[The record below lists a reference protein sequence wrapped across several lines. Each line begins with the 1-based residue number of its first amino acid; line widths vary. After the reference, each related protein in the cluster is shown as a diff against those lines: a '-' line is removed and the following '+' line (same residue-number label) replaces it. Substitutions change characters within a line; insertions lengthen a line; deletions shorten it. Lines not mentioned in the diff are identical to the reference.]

1 MTDRVISN
9 ISRRAVLGGLVAGVG
24 QSAFAGAPVSS
35 LRPIAR
41 STGSQIASVPGLNEL
56 VTRAGLGGKI
66 SLVVA
71 DASTGRILESLN
83 PVLGLP
89 PASVAKVITS
99 QYALEALGPAHSFST
114 RLVGTGSLTN
124 GRLNGDLVLVGGGD
138 PTLDTNGLAEMAAAL
153 KSAGVREVTGRFLVH
168 GGALP
173 HINQIDSGQPEHLG
187 YNPAIS
193 GLNLNYN
200 RIHFEWK
207 RAGDAFSVSMDA
219 RSERYRP
226 DIAMTQMKIVE
237 RKTPVYTY
245 KNGGRTESWT
255 VARAALGNGGSR
267 WLPVRQPELYAGE
280 VLQIFARSHGINLR
294 RAEMASGVVRGS
306 VLVNRQSP
314 PLSRILQG
322 MLRHSTNLTA
332 EVSGLSASVARGR
345 SVDTLA
351 QSAGEMS
358 RWMKTRLGARKPRFV
373 DHSGLGDKTRVSAS
387 DMVAAMVRIGPN
399 STLGAI
405 LKTIEMRD
413 GEGDLLGGS
422 NAKLKAKTGTLN
434 FVSGLSGFVS
444 TGARKDLAFAIFA
457 ADMPRRNGIRP
468 ADRERPPGAKGWT
481 RRARALQWGLINR
494 WVALYG

>member
-1 MTDRVISN
+1 M
-9 ISRRAVLGGLVAGVG
+9 AGVG

-35 LRPIAR
+35 LRPVAR
-41 STGSQIASVPGLNEL
+41 SAGPQIASVPGLSDL

-89 PASVAKVITS
+89 PASVAKAITS

-114 RLVGTGSLTN
+114 RLIGTGSLVN
-124 GRLNGDLVLVGGGD
+124 GQLNGDLVLVGGGD

-153 KSAGVREVTGRFLVH
+153 KSAGVREITGRFLVH

-173 HINQIDSGQPEHLG
+173 HIREIDSGQPDHLG

-200 RIHFEWK
+200 RVHFEWK
-207 RAGDAFSVSMDA
+207 REDGAFSVAMDA

-226 DIAMTQMKIVE
+226 DIAMTRMKIVE
-237 RKTPVYTY
+237 RDTPVFTY
-245 KNGGRTESWT
+245 ANGGNTERWT
-255 VARAALGNGGSR
+255 VASTQLGNGGSR
-267 WLPVRQPELYAGE
+267 WLPVRLPELYAGE
-280 VLQIFARSHGINLR
+280 VLQIFARAHGIRLR
-294 RAEMASGVVRGS
+294 GAELTTGTVRGS

-322 MLRHSTNLTA
+322 MLSHSTNLTA
-332 EVSGLSASVARGR
+332 EVSGLSASIARGN

-351 QSAGEMS
+351 QSATEMS

-387 DMVAAMVRIGPN
+387 DMVTAMVRIGPD

-405 LKTIEMRD
+405 LKSLEMRD
-413 GEGDLLGGS
+413 GDGILKVGS
-422 NAKLKAKTGTLN
+422 NAELIAKTGTLN
-434 FVSGLSGFVS
+434 FVSGLSGYVK
-444 TGARKDLAFAIFA
+444 TGVRKNLAFAIFA
-457 ADMPRRNGIRP
+457 ADMPRRNAILP

-481 RRARALQWGLINR
+481 KRARVLQWGLINR
-494 WVALYG
+494 WIELYG

>member
-1 MTDRVISN
+1 MTNRNSSK

-24 QSAFAGAPVSS
+24 QSAFAGAPLSS

-41 STGSQIASVPGLNEL
+41 SGVAAPASVASLNEL
-56 VTRAGLGGKI
+56 VARAGLGGKI

-71 DASTGRILESLN
+71 DANTGRILESLN

-89 PASVAKVITS
+89 TASVAKAITS
-99 QYALEALGPAHSFST
+99 QYALEALGPAHSFAT
-114 RLVGTGSLTN
+114 RLIGTGSLVN
-124 GRLNGDLVLVGGGD
+124 GRLDGDLVLAGGGD
-138 PTLDTNGLAEMAAAL
+138 PTLNTNGLAEMAVAL

-173 HINQIDSGQPEHLG
+173 HISEIDAGQPEHLG
-187 YNPAIS
+187 YNPAVS

-200 RIHFEWK
+200 RVHFEWK
-207 RAGDAFSVSMDA
+207 RAGGAFSVLMDA
-219 RSERYRP
+219 RSERFRP
-226 DIAMTQMKIVE
+226 EVAMTQMKIVD

-245 KNGGRTESWT
+245 ANGGNTERWT
-255 VARAALGNGGSR
+255 VASAALGNGGSR

-280 VLQIFARSHGINLR
+280 VFQIFARSHGIVLPGAELTGGALR
-294 RAEMASGVVRGS
+294 GL
-306 VLVNRQSP
+306 VLVSRQSP

-322 MLRHSTNLTA
+322 MLLHSTNLTA
-332 EVSGLSASVARGR
+332 EVSGLSASVARGY

-387 DMVAAMVRIGPN
+387 DMVAAMVRIGPD

-405 LKTIEMRD
+405 LKKIEMRD
-413 GEGDLLGGS
+413 GEGKLLVGS
-422 NAKLKAKTGTLN
+422 NAELKAKTGTLN
-434 FVSGLSGFVS
+434 FVSGLSGFIK
-444 TGARKDLAFAIFA
+444 TGARKELAFAIFS
-457 ADMPRRNGIRP
+457 ADLPRRNALRP
-468 ADRERPPGAKGWT
+468 VERERPPGAKSWA
-481 RRARALQWGLINR
+481 RRARVLQWGLINR
-494 WVALYG
+494 WVALNG